1 MKYLLCCLT
10 ASLFVFGF
18 CSGCEDK
25 NKKGKQ
31 EELTIV
37 VEADRTQI
45 AEEERALK
53 NKLSEFERAREQ
65 LRKEKAELMTSKTQI
80 KGHDQA
86 QVNRLAELER
96 KLWKK
101 EREMWSR
108 ESALENERK
117 KLAEQKDEVL
127 ERASGGGG
135 VSKTANV
142 AQREGRLAGRE
153 KSLASRESDLSKREK
168 DVAIR
173 EAELAKREAAFLKLK
188 ASMASYRAPTMP
200 VSRGHGSSV
209 SRKKVEKVYKATMAK
224 MRKRGILLGDLPLE
238 SFSLNKEIRQAKKEG
253 DYSRMMDSVEQL
265 KAMIV
270 GTKVDAEFIDRKF
283 QRLAQL
289 TNEKRPKGKD
299 KQTVSSLLR
308 KATQLY
314 GDGKFILANRELNRI
329 FGLLAK

>member
-1 MKYLLCCLT
+1 MRYLLCCLS
-10 ASLFVFGF
+10 AGLFVCVF
-18 CSGCEDK
+18 CSGCDDK

-45 AEEERALK
+45 AQEERALK
-53 NKLSEFERAREQ
+53 NKLSEFEQARER
-65 LRKEKAELMTSKTQI
+65 LRKEKAEMMDSKAQL
-80 KGHDQA
+80 KGHDKA

-101 EREMWSR
+101 ERDMWSR
-108 ESALENERK
+108 ESALETERR
-117 KLAEQKDEVL
+117 KLADQKDDVL
-127 ERASGGGG
+127 DRASGGGG
-135 VSKTANV
+135 VSKVANV
-142 AQREGRLAGRE
+142 AQREGRIASRE
-153 KSLASRESDLSKREK
+153 KSLATRESDLSKREK

-188 ASMASYRAPTMP
+188 ANIASYRATTMP
-200 VSRGHGSSV
+200 VTRGPGSSV
-209 SRKKVEKVYKATMAK
+209 SRKKVERAYKLAMSK

-265 KAMIV
+265 RAMIN
-270 GTKVDAEFIDRKF
+270 GTKVNAEFIDRKF

>member
-1 MKYLLCCLT
+1 MRCLLSCLT
-10 ASLFVFGF
+10 AILFVCGF
-18 CSGCEDK
+18 SSGCEDK
-25 NKKGKQ
+25 AKKGKQ

-53 NKLSEFERAREQ
+53 NKLTEFEQAREQ
-65 LRKEKAELMTSKTQI
+65 LRKEKADLMSSKTQL
-80 KGHDQA
+80 KGHDKA

-108 ESALENERK
+108 ESTLESERK
-117 KLAEQKDEVL
+117 NLADQKDEIL
-127 ERASGGGG
+127 GRASGGSGG
-135 VSKTANV
+135 SKPANM
-142 AQREGRLAGRE
+142 AQREGRLASRE
-153 KSLASRESDLSKREK
+153 KSLASRETDLSKREK
-168 DVAIR
+168 EIAIR

-188 ASMASYRAPTMP
+188 TNLASYRAPTMSA
-200 VSRGHGSSV
+200 SRGHGPTV
-209 SRKKVEKVYKATMAK
+209 SRRKAEKVYKATLAR
-224 MRKRGILLGDLPLE
+224 MRKRGILLSDLPLE

-253 DYSRMMDSVEQL
+253 DYSRMMDSIEQL
-265 KAMIV
+265 KAMIT